1 MDSNTPPK
9 EGTEL
14 VRKSFLTEITATVLM
29 LLGLLAFLGVF
40 SFEEP
45 AKGAEIQNIVGAFG
59 HFGART
65 LLSVFGGAAYLLGP
79 YLIATGLIY
88 IKRARVEEPLLRA
101 VAAVVLLIAFAVVLY
116 LMQGVNPENFASGGG
131 VVGRRFGHALQA
143 SFGFYGA
150 LILAIGTL
158 GTGALL
164 ATRLPATELLDRFRD
179 LFERQTLIVRQPR
192 PPAPAPAPPALPTA
206 EAPRAAPPRSDT
218 LGPLQQPPLLEFERS
233 GAETR
238 PWFTRIDM
246 PGARGPANLGIPE
259 PSDRPAPAHDA
270 SQGDADDGVP
280 TRPPLIR
287 RFEPAARTASL
298 TSMLRDL
305 GRRQAEPSAEFA
317 GVGPEVQTVLA
328 GVFTDDGR
336 RYLMGRERSP
346 SAGNT
351 ASFAPRTA
359 RSHFASA
366 SPPEAAPTRESRS
379 PSEGVPLLRPVRI
392 RVSSSTFADTGRAPT
407 GRSSPA
413 LELPSAESL
422 GALAVG
428 PSVPLPSAF
437 ATGLDIPE
445 IEAMDDL
452 IAPPPPRPGME
463 PAAEIETTSARGFDT
478 EFEADPEADLVDEF
492 AHESALASDADQED
506 EPEELAPVEDDQT
519 ESAAAEVDSTAAALG
534 DSIKLARAAL
544 PATDFRGG
552 TGAVPQSGVPSIRL
566 KHRPYRIPT
575 EILNPPFP
583 VSKADTAAEIALT
596 RQRLEQVL
604 RDYGIQGKVVR
615 EQRGPIVTLFEIKLE
630 PGVKVSRILGISDEI
645 KMNLEAAS
653 VRILAPM
660 PGRSTIGIEIPNRSR
675 ETVVLGD
682 VIRRDESF
690 FSGRRELTIV
700 LGKDIA
706 GHNQYVDLTTLPHL
720 LMAGATGSGKS
731 VYLNTVIASLLY
743 TRSPEDV
750 RFIMIDPKM
759 VELTLFEGIPH
770 LLMPVITDVRMASK
784 ALAWV
789 VGEMERRYA
798 MLSNLRCRDIR
809 SYNER
814 TTDRAD
820 RERLP
825 YLVVLIDELSDLM
838 MVAAKD
844 VEDSIIRLTQK
855 ARAVGIHVIMA
866 TQRPSVDVITAL
878 IKANCPARIAFQVAQ
893 RTDSR
898 TILDANGA
906 EALVGR
912 GDMLYK
918 SPSASGLRRV
928 QALLITEDEIE
939 RIVAEA
945 RRFGEPEF
953 VQLALDADERR
964 DGDLLDAD
972 ADEDMFDEAWAIV
985 LESGKT
991 STSYI
996 QRRLRI
1002 GYNRA
1007 ARLIEMMEERGYL
1020 GPAIGTRPREV
1031 LKKA

>member
-1 MDSNTPPK
+1 MDSNTGAQQ

-14 VRKSFLTEITATVLM
+14 VRKSFLTEITGTVLI
-29 LLGLLAFLGVF
+29 LLGLLALLSVV

-45 AKGAEIQNIVGAFG
+45 AKGAVIQNIVGAFG
-59 HFGART
+59 HHSSRV
-65 LLSVFGGAAYLLGP
+65 LLSVFGNAAYLLGP
-79 YLIATGLIY
+79 YLMVTGVLY
-88 IKRARVEEPLLRA
+88 IKRGRVEEPLLRA
-101 VAAVVLLIAFAVVLY
+101 VAAVVLLIAFSVVFY
-116 LMQGVNPENFASGGG
+116 LLQGVNPQNFASGGG
-131 VVGRRFGHALQA
+131 VVGRRFGHGLET

-150 LILAIGTL
+150 LILAVGTL

-164 ATRLPATELLDRFRD
+164 ATRLPAAEFLQRFRD
-179 LFERQTLIVRQPR
+179 MFERQTLIVRRSR
-192 PPAPAPAPPALPTA
+192 PARENPAAPAFPTA
-206 EAPRAAPPRSDT
+206 TVAASTAPIQSSIGSETLRNTESPPIIGVERT
-218 LGPLQQPPLLEFERS
+218 GGP
-233 GAETR
+233 AR
-238 PWFTRIDM
+238 PWFTKVDM
-246 PGARGPANLGIPE
+246 PDPRSPE
-259 PSDRPAPAHDA
+259 RAPSAQA
-270 SQGDADDGVP
+270 SGNSALSSPSASGSG
-280 TRPPLIR
+280 TAAAERPPLIR

-298 TSMLRDL
+298 SSMLQELARRKPDDNL
-305 GRRQAEPSAEFA
+305 PSDAVEGRQA
-317 GVGPEVQTVLA
+317 TVLA
-328 GVFTDDGR
+328 GVFTADGQRYRFRDDRSVPTPGAAR
-336 RYLMGRERSP
+336 FAAHTTFPRASAAPALSGREGI
-346 SAGNT
+346 AHTDG
-351 ASFAPRTA
+351 
-359 RSHFASA
+359 
-366 SPPEAAPTRESRS
+366 
-379 PSEGVPLLRPVRI
+379 PLLRPIRI
-392 RVSSSTFADTGRAPT
+392 RVSDTSFAETGRTAVGRQGQRPT
-407 GRSSPA
+407 VS
-413 LELPSAESL
+413 LELPAAEPQRTSAI
-422 GALAVG
+422 AT
-428 PSVPLPSAF
+428 PAF
-437 ATGLDIPE
+437 IPE
-445 IEAMDDL
+445 IEAMDENDPEFAL
-452 IAPPPPRPGME
+452 SGDELRPLDQE
-463 PAAEIETTSARGFDT
+463 PGFDPEGLLPEEEY
-478 EFEADPEADLVDEF
+478 EFGEVALEPSDDVDEPDEDSVR
-492 AHESALASDADQED
+492 AGEVSATTATLRESLN
-506 EPEELAPVEDDQT
+506 V
-519 ESAAAEVDSTAAALG
+519 
-534 DSIKLARAAL
+534 ARASA
-544 PATDFRGG
+544 PSAETRG
-552 TGAVPQSGVPSIRL
+552 VPGVIPESGVPPFRL
-566 KHRPYRIPT
+566 KRGRYHIPT

-583 VSKADTAAEIALT
+583 VSSADTAAEIALT

-615 EQRGPIVTLFEIKLE
+615 EQRGPIVTLFEVKLE

-660 PGRSTIGIEIPNRSR
+660 PGRATIGIEIPNLSR

-682 VIRRDESF
+682 VIRKDETF

-798 MLSNLRCRDIR
+798 MLSGLRCRDIR

-814 TTDRAD
+814 AVERGDRD
-820 RERLP
+820 RLP
-825 YLVVLIDELSDLM
+825 YVVVLIDELSDLM

-945 RRFGEPEF
+945 RRYGEPVF
-953 VQLALDADERR
+953 VDLPGDGEDRHEGESLESDADE
-964 DGDLLDAD
+964 GL
-972 ADEDMFDEAWAIV
+972 FDEAWAV
-985 LESGKT
+985 VQESGKT